1 MQTLR
6 EKVKGINDPIRAL
19 VEYSKGYE
27 WEDLVKSV
35 HRVYEELAVAIY
47 AFRKS
52 LYQQKHAFYF
62 RRLHEWDEHNKVRLW
77 IN

>member
-35 HRVYEELAVAIY
+35 HRVYKELAIVIGD
-47 AFRKS
+47 FRKS
-52 LYQQKHAFYF
+52 LYKQKHAFYF
-62 RRLHEWDEHNKVRLW
+62 RRVREWDDYNKV
-77 IN
+77 